1 MTRWILLV
9 MALLG
14 LVLVFTGKTGGMVAI
29 GLLLALVGLIGFVL
43 SLAAA
48 RVAAASRPDAAM
60 ASPDELVA
68 LGRRAAGTPSP
79 PPRPAPGGRA
89 PRSRS

>member
-1 MTRWILLV
+1 MVRWILLMV
-9 MALLG
+9 G
-14 LVLVFTGKTGGMVAI
+14 LIGVALVFTGDSGGMVAL
-29 GLLLALVGLIGFVL
+29 GLLLTLVGLVGFVL

-68 LGRRAAGTPSP
+68 LSRRARGA
-79 PPRPAPGGRA
+79 PPRSPAGGDRPPAPR
-89 PRSRS
+89 R

>member
-1 MTRWILLV
+1 MTRWILLA

-14 LVLVFTGKTGGMVAI
+14 LGLVFTGKTGGVVAI
-29 GLLLALVGLIGFVL
+29 GLLLGLVGLVGFVL

-60 ASPDELVA
+60 ASPEELVA
-68 LGRRAAGTPSP
+68 LGRRAAGTPAT
-79 PPRPAPGGRA
+79 PPRPAGDERRP
-89 PRSRS
+89 PRP